1 MSGIVAY
8 AIRTCLGQAL
18 FGKTLAGDRIH
29 DSAVEPL
36 EEMIKPEPQPFIVIS
51 TDDEE
56 AEPQGWELLD
66 AKRSI
71 NIVVEVAIGGMT
83 KVDLPASEGGGPA
96 LRLDIPHTD
105 EGLETT
111 LNMVG
116 RQIYR
121 EILVGGE
128 WSDLF
133 RDIAYGLSKVTVRRG
148 ANAEQGTRF
157 AARQYVFTADTIAE
171 PDFGTEPEGLFAQ
184 MIALMEADPYLAK
197 DVALLR
203 RMIAGDPLPDWHRA
217 QVDLGL
223 TNRSY
228 RALGLGPLFREAGEP
243 VAQRF
248 TLNRPGRDPLV
259 VQAEP

>member
-18 FGKTLAGDRIH
+18 LGKTLAGDRIH

-66 AKRSI
+66 AKRAI

-83 KVDLPASEGGGPA
+83 KVDLPGSEGGGPA

-121 EILVGGE
+121 EILGRRVVRPLPRHRLRPEQGYRAPRRQRGAGHALRGPAVRLHRRHHRGAGFRHGAGGP
-128 WSDLF
+128 
-133 RDIAYGLSKVTVRRG
+133 VRR
-148 ANAEQGTRF
+148 
-157 AARQYVFTADTIAE
+157 
-171 PDFGTEPEGLFAQ
+171 L
-184 MIALMEADPYLAK
+184 IALMEADTYLAK
-197 DVALLR
+197 DVPLLR

-217 QVDLGL
+217 QVELGL
-223 TNRSY
+223 TSRSY

-248 TLNRPGRDPLV
+248 ALNRRGRAPLV